1 MTPFRDPPRLE
12 LGPLAVGLGE
22 ATARAIAR
30 MPSGGRLIARERGVE
45 ATHARG
51 AMGCTG
57 LVLAAAVAFV
67 AMSSGWVPTSHA
79 EVGLVV
85 LVVIGAGASLAAVMQ
100 TLDRAWLAKTRP
112 GAAVGKAAR
121 RVARRI
127 ARLSAHAERRP
138 DQFGVQRLSALRRAL
153 SAAADPEVA
162 PWIPDDVRGRTE
174 LLLARAIA
182 AHAGP
187 RWALDPAARAE
198 VRALLLRA
206 ASNLADPAPAEADLA
221 AIDASTAPVAARGSS
236 RHRKLRFRTVPPARI
251 APLPRLGSDADAEAE
266 LAEELGL
273 ERAAQAPRLTVV
285 P

>member
-12 LGPLAVGLGE
+12 LGPLSVGLGQ

-30 MPSGGRLIARERGVE
+30 MPSGGRLIARGGVE
-45 ATHARG
+45 ATHVRG

-57 LVLAAAVAFV
+57 LVVAGAVAF
-67 AMSSGWVPTSHA
+67 AAISTGWLPSSHA
-79 EVGLVV
+79 EAGLVV
-85 LVVIGAGASLAAVMQ
+85 LVVIAAGASLAAVLQ

-127 ARLSAHAERRP
+127 ARLAAHAERRP
-138 DQFGVQRLSALRRAL
+138 DQFGARRLSALRRAL

-162 PWIPDDVRGRTE
+162 PWIPDDVRGRAE

-187 RWALDPAARAE
+187 RWALDPMARAE
-198 VRALLLRA
+198 VRALLSRA
-206 ASNLADPAPAEADLA
+206 AANLADPGPAEADLA
-221 AIDASTAPVAARGSS
+221 AIDTSVAPLGARGSS
-236 RHRKLRFRTVPPARI
+236 RYNGLRLRSAAPVRI
-251 APLPRLGSDADAEAE
+251 APLACREREAEAEAE
-266 LAEELGL
+266 LAEELGR
-273 ERAAQAPRLTVV
+273 ERVPEAARLTVV